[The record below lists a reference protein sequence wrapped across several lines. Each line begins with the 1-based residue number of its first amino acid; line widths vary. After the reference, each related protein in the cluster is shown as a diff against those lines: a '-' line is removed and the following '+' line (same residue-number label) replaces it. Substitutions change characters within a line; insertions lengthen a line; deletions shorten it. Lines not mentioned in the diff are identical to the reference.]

1 MQTKSPLLAEGGET
15 CCLLYIEEMKKGGG
29 GGGGWQNR
37 SFPEVDGDSS
47 THGIAEIEHL
57 HPARLHLYIV

>member
-1 MQTKSPLLAEGGET
+1 MLLT
-15 CCLLYIEEMKKGGG
+15 LYRRNEEELG